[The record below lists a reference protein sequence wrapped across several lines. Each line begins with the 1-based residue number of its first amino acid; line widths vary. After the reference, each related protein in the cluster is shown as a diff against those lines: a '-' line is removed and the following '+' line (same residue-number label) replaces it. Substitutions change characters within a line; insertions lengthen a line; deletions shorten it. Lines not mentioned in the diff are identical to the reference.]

1 MGSIGNVH
9 GQVRVLALAGGQ
21 RHRRDTRVSVARVPA
36 IDGLRARRRQDRPPG
51 AAEGQAYRG
60 SGVGTDGGD
69 LLPRLPRSP
78 SRGAAG
84 LGGVGPGGRERSG
97 TRGEGEAEA
106 ARGSTAP
113 PRAPAFSERHAA
125 CRGDRCGTFRTAP
138 ARLRSWDPAAV
149 SRLRSGRGA
158 YFRETGIFPIMHV
171 IVIKT
176 EALERHPW
184 LAMNLYKA
192 FEEAKR
198 RSVERLSDI
207 TASHAP
213 LAWLAP
219 YTKRMKALFGEDIWP
234 YGLEK
239 NRTTLQAFV
248 DFAFEQGVCHRR
260 LELEDLFPKQVLTS
274 FKV

>member
-1 MGSIGNVH
+1 
-9 GQVRVLALAGGQ
+9 
-21 RHRRDTRVSVARVPA
+21 
-36 IDGLRARRRQDRPPG
+36 
-51 AAEGQAYRG
+51 
-60 SGVGTDGGD
+60 
-69 LLPRLPRSP
+69 
-78 SRGAAG
+78 
-84 LGGVGPGGRERSG
+84 
-97 TRGEGEAEA
+97 
-106 ARGSTAP
+106 
-113 PRAPAFSERHAA
+113 
-125 CRGDRCGTFRTAP
+125 
-138 ARLRSWDPAAV
+138 
-149 SRLRSGRGA
+149 
-158 YFRETGIFPIMHV
+158 MHV

-176 EALERHPW
+176 EVLERHPW

-198 RSVERLSDI
+198 RSIARLSDI

-219 YTKRMKALFGEDIWP
+219 YAERMRGLFGEDFWP

-260 LELEDLFPKQVLTS
+260 LELEELFPKQVLTS